1 MSKKILII
9 IFIVIILIIIA
20 ALIYWF
26 TLPEET
32 TVVTM
37 QEFNNSNQFGSAALV
52 PENNKTRI
60 IINLAN
66 TPNYPQQAY
75 ILQGSCEQPGNV
87 IYTLSPL
94 IDGKSETVIDLSLE
108 NLFDQLPLVIAVYRE
123 TPTAQINVSCGSILK
138 P

>member
-1 MSKKILII
+1 MSKKILLI

-26 TLPEET
+26 TLPAET

-37 QEFNNSNQFGSAALV
+37 QEFNNSNQSGSAALV
-52 PENNKTRI
+52 SENNQTRI

-66 TPNYPQQAY
+66 SPNYAQQVY
-75 ILQGSCEQPGNV
+75 ILKGSCEQPGE
-87 IYTLSPL
+87 IMYTLSPL
-94 IDGKSETVIDLSLE
+94 INGQSETVIDLSLK
-108 NLFDQLPLVIAVYRE
+108 NLFDQLPLTIAVYRE
-123 TPTAQINVSCGSILK
+123 TQTDQVNVSCGSIVT

>member
-9 IFIVIILIIIA
+9 ISIVIILIIIVA
-20 ALIYWF
+20 IIYWF
-26 TLPEET
+26 TLPAET

-37 QEFNNSNQFGSAALV
+37 QEFNNSNQFGSTALV

-66 TPNYPQQAY
+66 SPNYPQQAY
-75 ILQGSCEQPGNV
+75 ILEGSCEQPGDV

-94 IDGKSETVIDLSLE
+94 INGKSETVIDLSLKK
-108 NLFDQLPLVIAVYRE
+108 LFNKLPLTIAVYRE
-123 TPTAQINVSCGSILK
+123 TPATQVNVSCGSILT